1 MLFSLLLLIQLQP
14 LPRLRVEDMDAVEVE
29 SELHE
34 GVVQTA
40 DGASYPLERALIP
53 PEAREGD
60 VLVIG
65 LDTDAAQA
73 RRRFMERRMKD
84 VWAD

>member
-1 MLFSLLLLIQLQP
+1 MQVTIDRF
-14 LPRLRVEDMDAVEVE
+14 
-29 SELHE
+29 E
-34 GVVQTA
+34 GSVAVVQTA
-40 DGASYPLERALIP
+40 DGASYPLERALLP

>member
-1 MLFSLLLLIQLQP
+1 M
-14 LPRLRVEDMDAVEVE
+14 
-29 SELHE
+29 
-34 GVVQTA
+34 VQTA

-53 PEAREGD
+53 PEAKEGD